1 MFLTPRW
8 FASHL
13 FALTLIV
20 AFVAAGLWQL
30 ERLDQR
36 VEQNEQV
43 LERIGLVNSF
53 AAVAALDQPGGEGTE
68 LEFRR
73 VQLQGSFDAS
83 REVLIANRS
92 REGVSGFWLWTVF
105 EIDGGPEM
113 IVNRG
118 FVERGSVLG
127 SATSADIGQAA
138 PTSGPVTIEG
148 LLRAGDLDARLSED
162 RTQLTRPDTVLAAEV
177 LGVTAAL
184 DPVLYLQ
191 LEAQEPPRFEMFPIP
206 LPRPDLGQGPHLSY
220 AFQWFTFATI
230 GVIGY
235 GALLRRIKR
244 GYQER
249 GDVPLDASYDS
260 PVVAPS

>member
-1 MFLTPRW
+1 MFFTPRW
-8 FASHL
+8 LASHL

-20 AFVAAGLWQL
+20 AFVAAGLWQI
-30 ERLDQR
+30 ERLGQR

-43 LERIGLVNSF
+43 LERIGEVTSF
-53 AAVAALDQPGGEGTE
+53 AEIRALDRSGDGDE

-73 VQLQGSFDAS
+73 IQIPGRFDTG
-83 REVLIANRS
+83 REVFIANRA

-105 EIDGGPEM
+105 EIDGGPEI

-127 SATSADIGQAA
+127 TTGSPNIGRAA
-138 PTSGPVTIEG
+138 PTSGPVIIEG

-162 RTQLTRPDTVLAAEV
+162 RTQLTRPDTELAAEV
-177 LGVTAAL
+177 LGVTAEV
-184 DPVLYLQ
+184 DPTIYLQ
-191 LEAQEPPRFEMFPIP
+191 LEAQEPLRLEMFPIP
-206 LPRPDLGQGPHLSY
+206 LPPPDLGEGPHRSY

-244 GYQER
+244 GDQER
-249 GDVPLDASYDS
+249 GDVPLDAAYDS
-260 PVVAPS
+260 PVITSS